1 MSFELPSSKETFRV
15 AIFCDSAL
23 DMTREDFEVYL
34 QSGSEEMLKLKDKDK
49 EPTWIVMR
57 KSLNYSSITK
67 LKTSQFK
74 FEKGGDAKIQLGY
87 IWEEVRCH
95 IVDVI
100 NPSYVPE
107 ENRIKF
113 VKAAD
118 GGASEE
124 FIAGLEALGVVVDLF
139 TVKNAVLAGSKQEVI
154 KKK

>member
-23 DMTREDFEVYL
+23 DMTREEFEAYL
-34 QSGSEEMLKLKDKDK
+34 QSGSEDLLKLKDKDK

-57 KSLNYSSITK
+57 KSLPYSAITK
-67 LKTSQFK
+67 VKTSQFK
-74 FEKGGDAKIQLGY
+74 FEKGGDPKIQLGY

-95 IVDVI
+95 IVDVV

-107 ENRIKF
+107 DKKIKF

-118 GGASEE
+118 GGATEE
-124 FIAGLEALGVVVDLF
+124 FVAGLEALGVVVDLF
-139 TVKNAVLAGSKQEVI
+139 TVKNAVLSSSKQDSL